1 MRAVI
6 QRINGASITIDGNE
20 TREIGAGRM
29 CVLTPGHND
38 SVFENPGYRKMIANA
53 LEWITGKR

>member
-20 TREIGAGRM
+20 TREIGAGI
-29 CVLTPGHND
+29 V
-38 SVFENPGYRKMIANA
+38 VFMRAM
-53 LEWITGKR
+53 TGDT